1 MYDLL
6 FHSKILHSL
15 MMSDLYFFDIISIF
29 GLKEQKR
36 IKTDFKKF
44 VSNSS
49 ESAAL

>member
-1 MYDLL
+1 
-6 FHSKILHSL
+6 